1 MVSSATRDDV
11 VRAPDGVD
19 LFVREWGDPDGPE
32 ILFVHGLAQCH
43 LSFAKQTS
51 SFLADGHRIVAF
63 DLRGHGASAK
73 PPAPEFYQ
81 DGRRWAD
88 DINAVM
94 AAKRL
99 HRPVLVGW
107 SLGGRVVRQ
116 YLMHYGDRQLS
127 GINFLATRPIEHAS
141 VVGPGSKAAA
151 ESDKT
156 DLGNRLR
163 AEIAFLKDC
172 YATLPPADELA
183 LQIAFNALLPATVR
197 AAIGDW
203 KTDPAAILEALGR
216 VTVPTL
222 ISHGRLDRLILPRAA
237 EMTAEAVKSAR
248 ISWYEDCGHSP
259 FYEAADRYNRELAE
273 FVAGAW
279 QVPP

>member
-1 MVSSATRDDV
+1 MANSAMKDAV
-11 VRAPDGVD
+11 VRTSDAVD

-43 LSFAKQTS
+43 LSFAKQTA

-73 PPAPEFYQ
+73 PLAPEHYQ

-88 DINAVM
+88 DVEAVM

-99 HRPVLVGW
+99 KRPVIVGW

-116 YLMHYGDRQLS
+116 YLIHHGDGRLS
-127 GINFLATRPIEHAS
+127 GINFLATRPIEHES
-141 VVGPGSKAAA
+141 VVGPGSKAASEA
-151 ESDKT
+151 DKT
-156 DLGNRLR
+156 DLGNRLK

-172 YATLPPADELA
+172 YAIQPPADELA
-183 LQIAFNALLPATVR
+183 LQIAYNALLPHQVR
-197 AAIGDW
+197 AAIGAW
-203 KTDPAAILEALGR
+203 KVDPATILEALGK
-216 VTVPTL
+216 VKVPTL
-222 ISHGRLDRLILPRAA
+222 ISHGRHDRLILPRAA
-237 EMTAEAVKSAR
+237 EMTAEAVRPSR

-273 FVAGAW
+273 FVASAW
-279 QVPP
+279 RPGP